1 MELSW
6 SHKLFIKVNQ
16 SLGKKVWLDKF
27 MIFSARW
34 LIYVLAFV
42 VLLWGEIVL
51 DGETFK
57 LLIKLLMTALTSYM
71 LIAWLLATVWPHQ
84 RPIVELAEVKQ
95 LIQPFQSWKG
105 FPSDHTTITFTLAVV
120 TALLGA
126 TWEFVL
132 LLIVLASLVAGA
144 RIYVGVHYPRDIVG
158 GMIFA
163 LIFSFLAYW
172 LLNNITQPIY
182 DYLVNFLG

>member
-1 MELSW
+1 
-6 SHKLFIKVNQ
+6 
-16 SLGKKVWLDKF
+16 
-27 MIFSARW
+27 
-34 LIYVLAFV
+34 
-42 VLLWGEIVL
+42 
-51 DGETFK
+51 
-57 LLIKLLMTALTSYM
+57 
-71 LIAWLLATVWPHQ
+71 
-84 RPIVELAEVKQ
+84 
-95 LIQPFQSWKG
+95 
-105 FPSDHTTITFTLAVV
+105 LAVV

-144 RIYVGVHYPRDIVG
+144 RIYVVVHYPRDIVG